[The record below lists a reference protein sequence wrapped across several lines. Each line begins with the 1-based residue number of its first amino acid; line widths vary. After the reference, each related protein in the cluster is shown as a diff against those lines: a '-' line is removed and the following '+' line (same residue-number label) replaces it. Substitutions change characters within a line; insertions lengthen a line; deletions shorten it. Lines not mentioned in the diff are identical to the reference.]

1 MGLKNL
7 GGHRTVNGFVRSKL
21 KKLDASDGTMSS
33 LFELMFSER
42 ENVMYEQSRG
52 YRMEKTTYG
61 QAYDSILRLCPSLSS
76 ALDGCPRGAAVGLYM
91 QNSLLWIELFW
102 AILRCGYRPL
112 LMNSRLGDDTLE
124 YALSSCGAAA
134 VISDGKIF
142 SVRTVNCA
150 DLKESD
156 GDFSPSFADELFV
169 MSSGTSAHVKLCA
182 YSGRQFCSMIRGSA
196 DIIKNCRQIKKH
208 YDGSL
213 KLLTFLPFCHIFG
226 LIAVYVWFAFFSRT
240 FVHLSDLAPDTIVNT
255 VKRHGVTH
263 IFAVP
268 LFWETVYNTAMKTVR
283 ARGEDTVKRLEKGLR
298 IADSLAFCPPLRR
311 LFSRIAFKEVRERI
325 FGDSVM
331 FMITGGSRISG
342 EVMRFFN
349 NSGYRLADGYGM
361 SEIGITSVE
370 LSSDIRVLNSCS
382 VGKPLS
388 GVTYSVSDRG
398 TLLVSGGCMAK
409 YLIADGK
416 KTPMPDVFDTLDLCE
431 CDRGRYKITGRNDD
445 LIISPT
451 GENINPGPL
460 EEALS
465 VRGARGVCLSS
476 IASENGDVPVL
487 VVSAEPY
494 LSGAALDA
502 LRERIKEKISSLG
515 ISTEIKK
522 IIVTKAPLLE
532 GDEFKLNRRRIRA
545 AIADGSIKDAQT
557 SADVAGKLDAA
568 ALFVRDCFAAAC
580 GKDADDI
587 SPDADFFS
595 DLGGSSLEY
604 FAVISRLG
612 AEFGIPFPE
621 QAGTGLSTV
630 NALGAYIRERT
641 EERIRKDDKTV

>member
-1 MGLKNL
+1 
-7 GGHRTVNGFVRSKL
+7 
-21 KKLDASDGTMSS
+21 
-33 LFELMFSER
+33 
-42 ENVMYEQSRG
+42 
-52 YRMEKTTYG
+52 
-61 QAYDSILRLCPSLSS
+61 
-76 ALDGCPRGAAVGLYM
+76 
-91 QNSLLWIELFW
+91 
-102 AILRCGYRPL
+102 
-112 LMNSRLGDDTLE
+112 
-124 YALSSCGAAA
+124 
-134 VISDGKIF
+134 
-142 SVRTVNCA
+142 
-150 DLKESD
+150 
-156 GDFSPSFADELFV
+156 
-169 MSSGTSAHVKLCA
+169 
-182 YSGRQFCSMIRGSA
+182 
-196 DIIKNCRQIKKH
+196 
-208 YDGSL
+208 
-213 KLLTFLPFCHIFG
+213 
-226 LIAVYVWFAFFSRT
+226 
-240 FVHLSDLAPDTIVNT
+240 
-255 VKRHGVTH
+255 
-263 IFAVP
+263 
-268 LFWETVYNTAMKTVR
+268 
-283 ARGEDTVKRLEKGLR
+283 
-298 IADSLAFCPPLRR
+298 
-311 LFSRIAFKEVRERI
+311 
-325 FGDSVM
+325 
-331 FMITGGSRISG
+331 
-342 EVMRFFN
+342 
-349 NSGYRLADGYGM
+349 
-361 SEIGITSVE
+361 
-370 LSSDIRVLNSCS
+370 
-382 VGKPLS
+382 
-388 GVTYSVSDRG
+388 
-398 TLLVSGGCMAK
+398 
-409 YLIADGK
+409 
-416 KTPMPDVFDTLDLCE
+416 MPDVFDTLDLCE

-502 LRERIKEKISSLG
+502 LRVRIKEKISSLG

-557 SADVAGKLDAA
+557 SADVAGELDAA

-612 AEFGIPFPE
+612 AEFGIPFLE